1 MPCPQGYLT
10 LCPLT
15 LKPMPAQVQDN
26 LTCTALKCLERA
38 VLSGW
43 LRDEKMEETSVRE
56 FLSSSGSAMETE
68 ETMTLSEEIRGAM
81 PWVTQ
86 ASSLQSE
93 EREPQPFLSSPTQRG
108 YSEWLEAQGSPTPP
122 LHELCVLLQV
132 TSPLWASGASIFNEG
147 THTS

>member
-1 MPCPQGYLT
+1 M
-10 LCPLT
+10 
-15 LKPMPAQVQDN
+15 
-26 LTCTALKCLERA
+26 
-38 VLSGW
+38 VLSGR
-43 LRDEKMEETSVRE
+43 LRDEKVEETSVRE
-56 FLSSSGSAMETE
+56 FLSSSGSAMETG

-93 EREPQPFLSSPTQRG
+93 ESEPQPFLSR

-147 THTS
+147 THSS

>member
-1 MPCPQGYLT
+1 M
-10 LCPLT
+10 
-15 LKPMPAQVQDN
+15 
-26 LTCTALKCLERA
+26 
-38 VLSGW
+38 
-43 LRDEKMEETSVRE
+43 RE
-56 FLSSSGSAMETE
+56 FLSSSGSAMETG

-86 ASSLQSE
+86 ASSLRSE
-93 EREPQPFLSSPTQRG
+93 ESEPQPFLSSPTQRG
-108 YSEWLEAQGSPTPP
+108 YSEWLEAQGSSTPP